1 MKDTL
6 GCRVGAIYL
15 KGTSESHV
23 EGHLKGI
30 PFYYWSNRTVRAQN
44 LLNQSHPIQIQKV
57 QIKGSEPARLCWII
71 NMSKRSYSPF
81 HKPLTRRFAVLN
93 TCNQGWSVRIGD
105 YKYSSLRN
113 VELSV
118 CEKGCKQT
126 SVWLTNLFIVANG
139 FHDFSILCASV
150 KSVICSLNECDVS
163 TNISSR
169 WMDVMSL
176 NLCINEI
183 DRTSRGLH
191 PLDDNFAYVDEY
203 PARLAGQ
210 TIESRDIIVF
220 HRTHPCRCSSLT
232 F

>member
-81 HKPLTRRFAVLN
+81 HKPLTRRFTAMN
-93 TCNQGWSVRIGD
+93 TCSHPPHQSCWMQLFIAVKHRASWRLWKGLYYLISAGASVRSFAGTLVNQC
-105 YKYSSLRN
+105 YS
-113 VELSV
+113 
-118 CEKGCKQT
+118 
-126 SVWLTNLFIVANG
+126 
-139 FHDFSILCASV
+139 H
-150 KSVICSLNECDVS
+150 
-163 TNISSR
+163 
-169 WMDVMSL
+169 
-176 NLCINEI
+176 
-183 DRTSRGLH
+183 
-191 PLDDNFAYVDEY
+191 
-203 PARLAGQ
+203 
-210 TIESRDIIVF
+210 
-220 HRTHPCRCSSLT
+220 THT
-232 F
+232 